1 MYFTLRGMQST
12 RHRASSPFMTS
23 ANNAYTPHL
32 ERNRRP
38 PNSVNLQRGRRHR
51 LCERPRGSGGGRRAL
66 GRQGATDYFSG
77 WFVVSLYSRGSES
90 PTSGPRNG
98 SSSSLS
104 SCPSASV
111 RSRALRGQ
119 CTGVPDCRTFRQGPV
134 PAVNTARVLQKRSL
148 S

>member
-23 ANNAYTPHL
+23 TNNAYTPHL

-77 WFVVSLYSRGSES
+77 WFVVSVGLEMAVPRACRHVRRRRYDRGG
-90 PTSGPRNG
+90 SGVNAPACPIAEH
-98 SSSSLS
+98 SDKALS
-104 SCPSASV
+104 QP
-111 RSRALRGQ
+111 
-119 CTGVPDCRTFRQGPV
+119 
-134 PAVNTARVLQKRSL
+134 
-148 S
+148 